1 MVAFALIPIL
11 GYTMLICFWAR
22 GRAELALFAAIT
34 AITTVAYLFSLVGLL
49 QPAAVVIFW
58 AGVLLCLGMPVL
70 IRRRSPELIPQLLSP
85 GIVLFVVYTVVQWSL
100 FHGAEYFFWDEFSHW
115 GLAVKELNFH
125 DRLWGADSNV
135 MFVHYPPVATVWHY
149 FVTRNTGYSEASVLH
164 AQFLLLLAP
173 TMSLYRHVTWRRAY
187 WIPVVLSL
195 QVFLFVNLGQG
206 TSSLYMDHILAVV
219 FGGIAV
225 AYLADETSPRN
236 LVLFVPP
243 LFCLALVKE
252 LGGFLAAAAA
262 VWIMVDRLLLAGTI
276 RLPRGRQAMVQ
287 TLVVALLLATPFVA
301 VATWKGYV
309 FHHNLTS
316 YVDVAGTDASEVIGT
331 MWGDGEPYHDTV
343 RLRFREVLATQQV
356 SRSELS
362 LKLNEFTYSVRGH
375 YPDGFRMSAL
385 GFVLASLVLLA
396 ARTALAERRRRTLI
410 WTAVFL
416 ALLFAAY
423 AYLMLLL
430 YLAVFPQH
438 KAVQLSSYVR
448 YINTV
453 VLPVVIVGLACYL
466 PLGRRFGWKYGRRFA
481 GAGVVVSCLLWLY
494 LVETP
499 YLQQLHVASPVHP
512 VRKRVTE
519 LTAPVSSSIPAGK
532 RVYVISLVRDNGFM
546 EVLLRY
552 ELSPIRTTFGIPKTM
567 KDFEGQ
573 DYVWVFALDE
583 VDISRLGGPFESG
596 HRLFEVTD
604 IEGRIDLRP
613 VM

>member
-1 MVAFALIPIL
+1 
-11 GYTMLICFWAR
+11 MLICFWAR

-34 AITTVAYLFSLVGLL
+34 AITTVVYLFALVGLL

-58 AGVLLCLGMPVL
+58 AGVLLCLGMPAF
-70 IRRRSPELIPQLLSP
+70 IHRRSPELIGQLLAP
-85 GIVLFVVYTVVQWSL
+85 GISLFVLYTVVQWSL

-115 GLAVKELNFH
+115 GLATKEIVYN
-125 DRLWGADSNV
+125 DRLWGADGNV
-135 MFVHYPPVATVWHY
+135 RFVHYPPASSIWHY
-149 FVTRNTGYSEASVLH
+149 FVAQNTGYSEASVLH

-173 TMSLYRHVTWRRAY
+173 TMSLYRRVTWKRPY
-187 WIPVVLSL
+187 WIPVVLAL
-195 QVFLFVNLGQG
+195 QIILFVNLGQG
-206 TSSLYMDHILAVV
+206 TSSLYMDYILAVL

-225 AYLADETSPRN
+225 AYLADETSPRD

-252 LGGFLAAAAA
+252 MGVFLAAAAA
-262 VWIMVDRLLLAGTI
+262 LWIGVDRLLLAGTI
-276 RLPRGRQAMVQ
+276 RLPRERPALVQAI
-287 TLVVALLLATPFVA
+287 VVAVLLATPLVA
-301 VATWKGYV
+301 FTTWKGYV
-309 FHHNLTS
+309 SRHDLTTD
-316 YVDVAGTDASEVIGT
+316 VDVAGARAGQIVDAMRGE
-331 MWGDGEPYHDTV
+331 GEPYHDTV
-343 RLRFREVLATQQV
+343 RLRFREVLSTQQV
-356 SRSELS
+356 SRSEFS
-362 LKLNEFTYSVRGH
+362 QQLNEFTFSVRGH
-375 YPDGFRMSAL
+375 YPQGFRMSAL

-396 ARTALAERRRRTLI
+396 VRTALAERRRRTLV
-410 WTAVFL
+410 WTSVFL

-430 YLAVFPQH
+430 YLAVFPQQ

-453 VLPVVIVGLACYL
+453 VLPVVMVGLACYL
-466 PLGRRFGWKYGRRFA
+466 PLGSRFGWRYGRRFA
-481 GAGVVVSCLLWLY
+481 GAGIVVSCLAWLY

-499 YLQQLHVASPVHP
+499 YLAQLHVARPVQP
-512 VRKRVTE
+512 VRGRVAE
-519 LTAPVSSSIPAGK
+519 LMAPVTNAVPDDA

-552 ELSPIRTTFGIPKTM
+552 ELSPIRTTFGTPKAM
-567 KDFEGQ
+567 SDFQGQ

-583 VDISRLGGPFESG
+583 ADISRLGGPFASG

-604 IEGRIDLRP
+604 SEGRLDLRP